1 MRLTGKRRR
10 VFDHRMAMA
19 KEEAAEDILSCPK
32 CGAKAMLIYIEENEV
47 QSVKCA
53 NCHDLVAYT
62 SELIRILD
70 KT

>member
-1 MRLTGKRRR
+1 
-10 VFDHRMAMA
+10 
-19 KEEAAEDILSCPK
+19 
-32 CGAKAMLIYIEENEV
+32 MLIYVEEDGV

-53 NCHDLVAYT
+53 SCGDLVAYT

>member
-1 MRLTGKRRR
+1 MRGRRI
-10 VFDHRMAMA
+10 DP
-19 KEEAAEDILSCPK
+19 AADVLSCSK
-32 CGAKAMLIYIEENEV
+32 CGGKTMLIYVEEDGV

-53 NCHDLVAYT
+53 SCGDLVAYT

>member
-1 MRLTGKRRR
+1 
-10 VFDHRMAMA
+10 
-19 KEEAAEDILSCPK
+19 
-32 CGAKAMLIYIEENEV
+32 MLIYIEENEV

>member
-1 MRLTGKRRR
+1 MDKTKKQIDPPADVL
-10 VFDHRMAMA
+10 
-19 KEEAAEDILSCPK
+19 ICSK
-32 CGAKAMLIYIEENEV
+32 CGGKTMLIYVEEDGV

-53 NCHDLVAYT
+53 SCGDLVAYT